1 MDPYLGEIRLF
12 AGNYA
17 PQQWALCNGQLLQ
30 ISEYDA
36 LYTLL
41 GTTYGGDGQSTFGLP
56 DLRGRVVVGVGTSA
70 SSGTPYVTG
79 QLGGV
84 EQVTLT
90 NANLPVHTHSE
101 TQPTTLVVS
110 AEAGTRN
117 DPTNATFA
125 KSANQIYSTALPV
138 TKQTTAADIVQAATV
153 PAGGNQPHENRQPLL
168 CINYILSLSGVWPSR
183 P

>member
-1 MDPYLGEIRLF
+1 MDPYIGEIRLF

-17 PQQWALCNGQLLQ
+17 PDQWALCNGQLLQ

-36 LYTLL
+36 LYALL
-41 GTTYGGDGQSTFGLP
+41 GTTYGGDGQTTFGLP
-56 DLRGRVVVGVGTSA
+56 DLRGRVAVGVGASA
-70 SSGTPYVTG
+70 SSGTRYVTG
-79 QLGGV
+79 QLGGT

-90 NANLPVHTHSE
+90 NANLPVHTHTE

-110 AEAGTRN
+110 AAPGTRN

-125 KSANQIYSTALPV
+125 KSNNLFYGSSLPV
-138 TKQTTAADIVQAATV
+138 TKQATASDTVQAATV
-153 PAGGNQPHENRQPLL
+153 PTGGSQPHENRQPLL
-168 CINYILSLSGVWPSR
+168 CINYIMALNGVWPSR

>member
-1 MDPYLGEIRLF
+1 MDNYLGEIRLF

-17 PQQWALCNGQLLQ
+17 PENWALCNGQLLQ
-30 ISEYDA
+30 ISDYDT

-41 GTTYGGDGQSTFGLP
+41 GTVYGGDGQTTFGVP

-70 SSGTPYVTG
+70 FGSPYAVG
-79 QLGGV
+79 QVGGA

-110 AEAGTRN
+110 AAPGTRN

-125 KSANQIYSTALPV
+125 KSENAIYGGSLPV
-138 TKQTTAADIVQAATV
+138 TKLTTASDIVQAATV

-168 CINYILSLSGVWPSR
+168 CINYILATSGVWPSQT
-183 P
+183 